1 MSKTK
6 QDTATRILDR
16 ALALINTRGLMDV
29 GIREVA
35 KDLGMRPG
43 NVTYYFPTKEHLVLA
58 LMERLRSLNASTVP
72 TGEVKSVKEF
82 LDRYRQMFRN
92 QTAFLGLVVNLV
104 NIMRYPSLART
115 YRTIEKERMGA
126 ITQAIKELVAQ
137 GQLKHISD
145 VRIDRLTSTISL
157 ISRFWT
163 SEASLHPEQKINDA
177 VMEHYIRLLATAFKP
192 VCTKAGRKSL
202 KEAFAS

>member
-115 YRTIEKERMGA
+115 YRTIEKERM
-126 ITQAIKELVAQ
+126 
-137 GQLKHISD
+137 
-145 VRIDRLTSTISL
+145 
-157 ISRFWT
+157 
-163 SEASLHPEQKINDA
+163 
-177 VMEHYIRLLATAFKP
+177 
-192 VCTKAGRKSL
+192 
-202 KEAFAS
+202 